1 MLESLFR
8 DCKLPLCR
16 NIVSLHTGVMETDKR
31 SSSRKDVGKHW
42 MMYFLRKPSYS
53 FISDKKKGGK
63 GDGVEDGGGH
73 G

>member
-31 SSSRKDVGKHW
+31 NTSRKDVGKHW
-42 MMYFLRKPSYS
+42 MMYFPRNPSYS
-53 FISDKKKGGK
+53 FISAKNKGG
-63 GDGVEDGGGH
+63 GGEGGG
-73 G
+73 